1 MIAKRPIV
9 AFAVASLLAGASS
22 VASAQHAG
30 HGMPMGGE
38 IVIPKARPT
47 RSATSSSCRG

>member
-9 AFAVASLLAGASS
+9 AFAVASLLAGAPS

-38 IVIPKARPT
+38 IVIPKGAAYTKP
-47 RSATSSSCRG
+47 TSSSCRG